1 MIINQLSLTLA
12 SQFAQLAIHC
22 IHREYPHVHRYFLNH
37 QEDLMIPRQLNPVF
51 YGCLDWHSAVHS
63 HWMLIRLI
71 RYFPNAAFSSIAQ
84 EAIATNFTSDK
95 ISQEIVYLESHPQFE
110 CPYGLA
116 WLLQL
121 LAELTEW
128 DDSQAKQWLKTLQS
142 LGDIAAHNLQKWLQ
156 NLSCPNRTGTHQ
168 QTAFS
173 LSLIWDW
180 AILTHH
186 QPLLNLISNFARTF
200 YLKDKN
206 YPLYLEPLG
215 YDFLSPTLAEADL
228 IRRILPSAAF
238 ADWLSHFLPQLP
250 LTPDTE
256 WLKPVRVNN
265 PADYHHA
272 HLDGLNLSRAWML
285 DGIVTALPQ
294 QDHRIPSLQAVA
306 NLHRQAGL
314 NPISATEYSGSHWLG
329 SFAVYLTTQRGLS
342 PQTFTA

>member
-1 MIINQLSLTLA
+1 MMINQFNLTLA
-12 SQFAQLAIHC
+12 SQFAQLAINC

-37 QEDLMIPRQLNPVF
+37 PEDLIIPRQLHPVF

-63 HWMLIRLI
+63 HWMLIRLM
-71 RYFPNAAFSSIAQ
+71 RYFPDAAFSSIARK
-84 EAIATNFTSDK
+84 AIATHFTTDK
-95 ISQEIVYLESHPQFE
+95 ICQEVAYLKSYPQFE

-128 DDSQAKQWLKTLQS
+128 NDSQGKQWLKTLQP
-142 LGDIAAHNLQKWLQ
+142 LGEIAVYNLQKWLE

-168 QTAFS
+168 QTTFS

-180 AILTHH
+180 AISTHH
-186 QPLLNLISNFARTF
+186 QSLLNLISNFAQTF
-200 YLKDKN
+200 YFLDKN
-206 YPLYLEPLG
+206 YPLFLEPLG

-228 IRRILPSAAF
+228 IRRILPAAAF
-238 ADWLSHFLPQLP
+238 AEWLSHFLPKLP
-250 LTPDTE
+250 TTPDTD
-256 WLKPVRVNN
+256 WLEPVRVNN
-265 PADYHHA
+265 PKDYHHA

-285 DGIVTALPQ
+285 DGILAALPP
-294 QDHRIPSLQAVA
+294 QDDRIPSLQAVA

-329 SFAVYLTTQRGLS
+329 SFAVYLATQRGLS
-342 PQTFTA
+342 SSNFTA